1 MAWIDTI
8 SEDEIPSAD
17 PDRLRELYDRVRDPA
32 SGQLDH
38 ILQIHS
44 LSPPGLAAHFELYRT
59 VMAGTKTLRQVEREM
74 IALHVSRLNECH
86 Y

>member
-1 MAWIDTI
+1 MPWIRMT
-8 SEDEIPSAD
+8 SEDEAEEE
-17 PDRLRELYDRVRDPA
+17 LRELFDRSRDPET
-32 SGQLDH
+32 GQLDH

-44 LSPPGLAAHFELYRT
+44 LHPQGLRAHLDLYSA
-59 VMAGTKTLRQVEREM
+59 VMAGTKSLRKVEREM